1 MNTTNKEVLL
11 AIEKILD
18 DNNIKYSISNIE
30 KKNFIDDKMYIFGKR
45 KLMISHSETENADKV
60 CSLINRQIIPNG
72 YHVTKDD
79 YNTLYLSS
87 LNESSENLYHLSEY
101 EGIKELHP
109 SIPSNFLTKNG
120 YEENKT
126 PRVCFTNSIDK
137 CLTALSEN
145 CENKKYYIYT
155 PDGDYDIYT
164 PSISEVPDRNIT
176 GEVWIKESV
185 KVKCIGKILCTG
197 SYGGPLKYKYGNNT
211 AELFKWKYKN
221 IPLDESSVIYEND
234 ELIIPEK
241 YDENINIENDNLITL
256 LNNTDHKK
264 IYFTSDWHLFQTHYK
279 NEKNYVNTQKIV
291 TWCRQ
296 NIKDNDIF
304 MYLGDICFRYANKE
318 DQLKAAEIINSLP
331 GIKVLIVGNHD
342 LMLGDD
348 FINKCGFKYV
358 FTEYKWNDLALIFTH
373 RPIRMEE
380 QPSGYWNIHG
390 HIHKWTG
397 YNTTDG
403 KKNINVYP
411 YFYDNKPVT
420 LDYLLNHKEEL
431 VKDNYWNN
439 NAMLSETKRSELDD
453 SQFGIPEDRKYPLD
467 TKQHVSSAIKLFG
480 HAEESKK
487 KKLAKNIAA
496 AAKKY
501 DLSIPETTQC
511 YKYLQEGGL
520 QDMIPSDIKN
530 IVFDF
535 GSVLVESDL
544 EGTYHNG
551 LAVSHLM
558 SHEIQDSLYEIIFNN
573 KELKSK
579 NKSLEEIKE
588 YFIKNAPS
596 NILPFTDKIFS
607 LLKDALHKCDYTDY
621 LINTIRSNGYSIY
634 YLSNWDKWSYDIEK
648 EFFDKFTNKFDG
660 GLFSF
665 ESRYEKPDINFYQEF
680 FDKFN
685 LDPQSC
691 FFFDDKSENITAAEH
706 LGMRGMVF
714 NSNETP
720 KLLLIDNFNIPSDG
734 NNTELINNNI
744 NINEWSM
751 ASCNPIIGIKKPFI
765 LKVSDDSGSIINTK
779 QFLFSPDIISDKY
792 LAISEDAKLEI
803 VDASNYDDYYVEIY
817 EYIGNKSRLNKLNEV
832 YKSGKIVDNTVFYTI
847 LTGKPM
853 LCEDQIDFD
862 PDFKKVDIDLIQE
875 SIISEMV
882 TLRDDFLKI
891 NNINTSILVNENY
904 IVKPDYLYNYSDIII
919 KEDLDGYY
927 LYNNLTKKRSG
938 SEKNIYD
945 LSESMIKSII

>member
-1 MNTTNKEVLL
+1 MLK
-11 AIEKILD
+11 
-18 DNNIKYSISNIE
+18 
-30 KKNFIDDKMYIFGKR
+30 
-45 KLMISHSETENADKV
+45 
-60 CSLINRQIIPNG
+60 SL
-72 YHVTKDD
+72 
-79 YNTLYLSS
+79 
-87 LNESSENLYHLSEY
+87 
-101 EGIKELHP
+101 
-109 SIPSNFLTKNG
+109 
-120 YEENKT
+120 
-126 PRVCFTNSIDK
+126 
-137 CLTALSEN
+137 
-145 CENKKYYIYT
+145 
-155 PDGDYDIYT
+155 
-164 PSISEVPDRNIT
+164 
-176 GEVWIKESV
+176 
-185 KVKCIGKILCTG
+185 
-197 SYGGPLKYKYGNNT
+197 
-211 AELFKWKYKN
+211 
-221 IPLDESSVIYEND
+221 
-234 ELIIPEK
+234 
-241 YDENINIENDNLITL
+241 
-256 LNNTDHKK
+256 
-264 IYFTSDWHLFQTHYK
+264 
-279 NEKNYVNTQKIV
+279 
-291 TWCRQ
+291 
-296 NIKDNDIF
+296 
-304 MYLGDICFRYANKE
+304 
-318 DQLKAAEIINSLP
+318 
-331 GIKVLIVGNHD
+331 
-342 LMLGDD
+342 
-348 FINKCGFKYV
+348 
-358 FTEYKWNDLALIFTH
+358 
-373 RPIRMEE
+373 
-380 QPSGYWNIHG
+380 
-390 HIHKWTG
+390 
-397 YNTTDG
+397 
-403 KKNINVYP
+403 
-411 YFYDNKPVT
+411 
-420 LDYLLNHKEEL
+420 
-431 VKDNYWNN
+431 
-439 NAMLSETKRSELDD
+439 
-453 SQFGIPEDRKYPLD
+453 
-467 TKQHVSSAIKLFG
+467 
-480 HAEESKK
+480 KK

-530 IVFDF
+530 IIFDF

-558 SHEIQDSLYEIIFNN
+558 AHEIHDSLYEIIFNN

-607 LLKDALHKCDYTDY
+607 LLKDALHKCNYTDD

-744 NINEWSM
+744 NIDEWSM

-765 LKVSDDSGSIINTK
+765 LKVSNDSGSIINTK

-862 PDFKKVDIDLIQE
+862 PNFKKVDIDLIQE